1 MYHTVGRFQIGQ
13 RGHRIARAGRGAVE
27 RARAAQRTVERRQ
40 FVDHWPRQFD
50 CAHQVKQP
58 AGLGPADIGT
68 QQTDQR
74 GIFAQRPQI
83 RFEVSM
89 LGLDGLAAIR
99 ATRPDL
105 VLLDMQLPDIS
116 GLELLRHFKNDDDVA
131 GIPVIVVSAD
141 ATAARMQQAL
151 TLGAVHYVTKPL
163 ALEPFLAVIDE
174 VLQGLETQWTM

>member
-1 MYHTVGRFQIGQ
+1 MLFRSDPTP
-13 RGHRIARAGRGAVE
+13 RAGPAARYRQRRVLYVEDNETNAEIMRG
-27 RARAAQRTVERRQ
+27 
-40 FVDHWPRQFD
+40 
-50 CAHQVKQP
+50 
-58 AGLGPADIGT
+58 LLL
-68 QQTDQR
+68 
-74 GIFAQRPQI
+74 QRPQI
-83 RFEVSM
+83 RLEVVA
-89 LGLDGLAAIR
+89 LGLDALQAAR
-99 ATRPDL
+99 RQRPDL
-105 VLLDMQLPDIS
+105 ILLDMQLPDIS